1 MASQSETGHNK
12 NVANYSAA
20 IQILQEMGDLY
31 NPSNKNLKLTALS
44 PIKTEL
50 SGVISILNQKKP
62 VYKNAVVARE
72 TEIALLG
79 IIVTQALNHAKST
92 TITATDKENLENQA
106 RKIRGDVKPK
116 KINPDTADG
125 DTISTSQ
132 MSYDSRIANF
142 DTYISQ
148 LASYPE
154 YKPNETPV
162 QIVSLKACHQRLSAL
177 NTTVNSAGYALIT
190 ARKKRNEILYSNSI
204 NVIELIKEIKFY
216 LKSLGSEGV
225 PYYKA
230 LVKLK
235 FTDLPK

>member
-20 IQILQEMGDLY
+20 IQILQEMGDLF

-50 SGVISILNQKKP
+50 SGVISILNQKIP

-72 TEIALLG
+72 TEIAPLG
-79 IIVTQALNHAKST
+79 KIVTQALNHAKST
-92 TITATDKENLENQA
+92 AITATDKENLENQA

-154 YKPNETPV
+154 YKPNETAV
-162 QIVSLKACHQRLSAL
+162 QIVSLKDCH
-177 NTTVNSAGYALIT
+177 N
-190 ARKKRNEILYSNSI
+190 
-204 NVIELIKEIKFY
+204 
-216 LKSLGSEGV
+216 
-225 PYYKA
+225 A
-230 LVKLK
+230 LVH
-235 FTDLPK
+235 